1 MSVVV
6 LGHGPI
12 EIDPT
17 IAREGHGHTLAE
29 LVAGPPDAAV
39 IAEAGEAAFFR
50 ASLALERGVRRV
62 VLRKG
67 AVAETWVSELAARAS
82 VLGGEVFVRG
92 DDDRYVRAHGT
103 TRIEVASPSFDDDVT
118 PALDGEP
125 MPLVESSPGESA
137 LRCEE
142 LAFAIGLKPVL
153 YLVASASEMAGI
165 VARHPRAVVRA
176 DRSTIAQHSGER
188 TYGVGEEVAHVF
200 IGDKAESAAELW
212 AGDSSRNVEPLGALM
227 GYPSCCVRAFA
238 GMASRRI
245 NAAFPYVTAARTRAF
260 GGRFDALLDVTTAR
274 LIPFVPCSYDC
285 PRAIVWASAV
295 AEAAGIVREARP
307 ALYIDEARAISFD
320 AASLEGDTLS
330 YRGARWAA
338 EPNLP
343 LQRAFG
349 ALFSSSGRVRP
360 SAVLPRSVFLPF
372 SRLETPMSATLPS
385 R

>member
-17 IAREGHGHTLAE
+17 IPRETRGHTLEE
-29 LVAGPPDAAV
+29 LLTGPPDAAV
-39 IAEAGEAAFFR
+39 VADAGEAAFFR

-67 AVAETWVSELAARAS
+67 AVVDEWISELAARSA

-92 DDDRYVRAHGT
+92 DDDRYVRARGT
-103 TRIEVASPSFDDDVT
+103 KRIEVASPSFDEDVT
-118 PALDGEP
+118 PALDAEP
-125 MPLVESSPGESA
+125 MPIAECSLQERGFS
-137 LRCEE
+137 CEE
-142 LAFAIGLKPVL
+142 VAFAIGLKPVL
-153 YLVASASEMAGI
+153 YLVAPAYDVAGI
-165 VARHPRAVVRA
+165 VTRHPRAVVRA
-176 DRSTIAQHSGER
+176 DRSKIAQHSGER
-188 TYGVGEEVAHVF
+188 TYGVGDEVAHIF
-200 IGDKAESAAELW
+200 IGDDAEAAAELW
-212 AGDSSRNVEPLGALM
+212 AGDSSRNVERLGALM

-260 GGRFDALLDVTTAR
+260 GGRFDALLDVTTTR

-285 PRAIVWASAV
+285 PRAIAWATRV
-295 AEAAGIVREARP
+295 AEAASIERNARP
-307 ALYIDEARAISFD
+307 SLYIDEARAISFD
-320 AASLEGDTLS
+320 SASLDGDTLS
-330 YRGARWAA
+330 YDGARWAA
-338 EPNLP
+338 EPNVR

-349 ALFSSSGRVRP
+349 ALFPSSGRVRP

-372 SRLETPMSATLPS
+372 SQLDAPMSATLPP